1 MKKKLI
7 TFSLYIED
15 CCIENNLFLIS
26 NYLKDSIYS
35 LETLTFYG
43 E

>member
-1 MKKKLI
+1 MKNKLI
-7 TFSLYIED
+7 SFPLFIED
-15 CCIENNLFLIS
+15 CSIENNFFLIS

-35 LETLTFYG
+35 LEILIFYG